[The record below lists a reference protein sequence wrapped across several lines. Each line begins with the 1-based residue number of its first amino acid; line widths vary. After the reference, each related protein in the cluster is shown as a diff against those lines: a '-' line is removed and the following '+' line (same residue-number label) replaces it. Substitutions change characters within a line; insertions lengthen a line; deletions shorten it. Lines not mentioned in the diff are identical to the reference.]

1 MLPSVAATI
10 SNDEKNLIEMA
21 SLCGLNRLY
30 LKLRPYDG
38 LKLFVR
44 SRATAHAGT
53 ISKKFQCQIF
63 CYLHPCS
70 MCVSKWKGGP
80 QVMMRSSETSPFI
93 GCAMTPASRSLPL
106 TLFDASCPCNDD
118 ADVASRKSKPLTT
131 DQLKSSIRTI
141 LTLEKKRP

>member
-53 ISKKFQCQIF
+53 ISKKFNVKFFVTFILAQCVF
-63 CYLHPCS
+63 PNGKVDH
-70 MCVSKWKGGP
+70 K
-80 QVMMRSSETSPFI
+80 
-93 GCAMTPASRSLPL
+93 
-106 TLFDASCPCNDD
+106 
-118 ADVASRKSKPLTT
+118 
-131 DQLKSSIRTI
+131 
-141 LTLEKKRP
+141 